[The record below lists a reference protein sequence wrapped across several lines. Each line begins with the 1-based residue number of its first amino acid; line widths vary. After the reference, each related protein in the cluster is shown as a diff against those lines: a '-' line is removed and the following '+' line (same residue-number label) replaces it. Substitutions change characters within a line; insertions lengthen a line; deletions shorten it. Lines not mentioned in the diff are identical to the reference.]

1 MIEVPK
7 LVLIV
12 LLGVV
17 VWYAMRWRNR
27 PPPNPRAAAGRNEGY
42 AGQRRRQESSPRA
55 QPAVE
60 DLTACR
66 TCNAYVAASAGS
78 CGKPGCPQSR

>member
-12 LLGVV
+12 LLVFV

-27 PPPNPRAAAGRNEGY
+27 PPPDPRTAARQNERS
-42 AGQRRRQESSPRA
+42 ADQRRRQQSSPRA

-66 TCNAYVAASAGS
+66 TCDAYVAASAGS